1 MVAAATVQ
9 HGPKGTARG
18 GGRGGAVGPSCSIA
32 RPQPRETGRG
42 GEEEVARS
50 GSGAIQGGR

>member
-18 GGRGGAVGPSCSIA
+18 GKRGGAVGPSCSIA

-42 GEEEVARS
+42 EEEVARS